1 LLLYKGQ
8 SLFKFCPFSLT
19 FYNSMSSP
27 QSLYDKA
34 VANTKKQQEE
44 QRKKFQQQQEQFRK
58 TVEERQR
65 ATGMGEY
72 GAGGSKDVRAAAIAT
87 AEAKETARK
96 TIIDERSKASGGL
109 SVGGR
114 RPDKS
119 RITSVTGVRPIEPTA
134 EEIAARVDVKQINR
148 RTKDLI
154 QRQQEHG
161 TYTGVESSRELR
173 REGKLPRTPT
183 TSAVKIV
190 KHSGDQYKSRYTKE
204 ERQAQTEEDFAL
216 FRQAKAEAEQQ
227 GLTFSQATIRRTE
240 KPVEGGV
247 EISTKIGGFKGV
259 ALTAKEQKRQQR
271 EAQTQAEFELF
282 NQAKAEAEAKGE
294 VITSTKFTTQNGVTK
309 LKYKTEIAGAA
320 KATTPAPPQPKVQTE
335 AEYLASQK
343 AAGLKFT
350 GKKSVNLETGETS
363 FEFIDL
369 NEQRKANKEYV
380 DTTRAI
386 KKDASELGFVAVPK
400 SKDEHGYVTE
410 FEFKEKPGATQYI
423 VLDYPTK
430 NYKAGEK
437 IPISKTDEK
446 GNVTQLNPFYSTL
459 EAPTSKTPGHEFL
472 KGFADVQQAAI
483 GAPLE
488 GKEAPYTISEELGKL
503 LPTAEEAKLGRRIYK
518 SETYKARTKEAK
530 ERLGEAYAANPE
542 RFVGQIGGEI
552 VLGYATGEGAGEV
565 VGLGTRAIPK
575 VAKIVGKLR
584 VSRELPGVTR
594 TADTVKIEPK
604 FNQTGK
610 VTKTFKSERVE
621 LGSGTTKVQK
631 APSEFKNIT
640 INLERG
646 SIKSIKSPTKI
657 KPELSEKF
665 NVESFVGKPPGGEIR
680 PTLESDVLVKRPSKG
695 GGGGGGEKPK
705 PPSGGSKRAP
715 KKITTIED
723 INKRLEIGQPK
734 PTGKEVEVGRGQVAV
749 LKEERALKGEEKL
762 IHEGVKPYHK
772 TPKSIRKIEMGV
784 HKNRRL
790 ILKVR
795 KTEEVLIKPRKKV
808 KELQDRLDNVEQR
821 LAVVQERLANETD
834 PLKIEDLQAQLKDL
848 SQRRARI
855 IQQRDELLT
864 RIQNTI
870 ERRKLRRSD
879 FLSAKQEVFKEK
891 IVQEGKGKSL
901 QELKIT
907 RLSAAG
913 AGQLVS
919 LGFGGETG
927 YGRVQAF
934 KQKQQQKQRERQT
947 TEQQRQLEQA
957 TKQETGQTTRTG
969 QKQKELFK
977 FKQAQVTGQ
986 IELFSTKQLTKQGT
1000 LTRQGQRTGQRTTTG
1015 GTTTTTTVPKVPK
1028 TTLKAPPLIF
1038 GGGGSSG
1045 IKFGEGKGGATNL
1058 KKLGVINPF
1067 IGKGAFNI
1075 KGEEGAKGSSAAQLS
1090 GYTRPVKSL
1099 FGKAG
1104 KRKKKKGGLLGLG
1117 I

>member
-1 LLLYKGQ
+1 
-8 SLFKFCPFSLT
+8 
-19 FYNSMSSP
+19 M
-27 QSLYDKA
+27 
-34 VANTKKQQEE
+34 
-44 QRKKFQQQQEQFRK
+44 
-58 TVEERQR
+58 
-65 ATGMGEY
+65 
-72 GAGGSKDVRAAAIAT
+72 
-87 AEAKETARK
+87 
-96 TIIDERSKASGGL
+96 
-109 SVGGR
+109 
-114 RPDKS
+114 
-119 RITSVTGVRPIEPTA
+119 
-134 EEIAARVDVKQINR
+134 
-148 RTKDLI
+148 
-154 QRQQEHG
+154 
-161 TYTGVESSRELR
+161 
-173 REGKLPRTPT
+173 
-183 TSAVKIV
+183 
-190 KHSGDQYKSRYTKE
+190 
-204 ERQAQTEEDFAL
+204 
-216 FRQAKAEAEQQ
+216 
-227 GLTFSQATIRRTE
+227 
-240 KPVEGGV
+240 
-247 EISTKIGGFKGV
+247 
-259 ALTAKEQKRQQR
+259 
-271 EAQTQAEFELF
+271 
-282 NQAKAEAEAKGE
+282 
-294 VITSTKFTTQNGVTK
+294 
-309 LKYKTEIAGAA
+309 
-320 KATTPAPPQPKVQTE
+320 
-335 AEYLASQK
+335 
-343 AAGLKFT
+343 
-350 GKKSVNLETGETS
+350 
-363 FEFIDL
+363 
-369 NEQRKANKEYV
+369 
-380 DTTRAI
+380 
-386 KKDASELGFVAVPK
+386 
-400 SKDEHGYVTE
+400 
-410 FEFKEKPGATQYI
+410 
-423 VLDYPTK
+423 
-430 NYKAGEK
+430 
-437 IPISKTDEK
+437 
-446 GNVTQLNPFYSTL
+446 
-459 EAPTSKTPGHEFL
+459 
-472 KGFADVQQAAI
+472 
-483 GAPLE
+483 
-488 GKEAPYTISEELGKL
+488 
-503 LPTAEEAKLGRRIYK
+503 PTAEEAKLGRRIYK

-621 LGSGTTKVQK
+621 LGSGATKVQT
-631 APSEFKNIT
+631 APNEFKNLS

-646 SIKSIKSPTKI
+646 SASIKTIKGAPKI

-665 NVESFVGKPPGGEIR
+665 NVESFVGKPPSGEIR
-680 PTLESDVLVKRPSKG
+680 PTLESDILVKRPSKG

-734 PTGKEVEVGRGQVAV
+734 PTGKEVEVGRGQVAI
-749 LKEERALKGEEKL
+749 LKAEEKT
-762 IHEGVKPYHK
+762 IKEQVAPFHR
-772 TPKSIRKIEMGV
+772 TPKSIKKIEEGV
-784 HKNRRL
+784 VKNRRL

-795 KTEEVLIKPRKKV
+795 KTEQVLIKPRKKV
-808 KELQDRLDNVEQR
+808 KEIQDRLDVIEQR
-821 LAVVQERLANETD
+821 LANVQERLATETD
-834 PLKIEDLQAQLKDL
+834 PLKIEELQARLKDL
-848 SQRRARI
+848 SQQRTRLL
-855 IQQRDELLT
+855 QKRDELTT

-870 ERRKLRRSD
+870 ERRKLRRAD
-879 FLSAKQEVFKEK
+879 FLGAKQDVFKEK

-901 QELKIT
+901 QEMKIT
-907 RLSAAG
+907 RLSSAG
-913 AGQLVS
+913 AGEIVS
-919 LGFGGETG
+919 LGFKGETG

-957 TKQETGQTTRTG
+957 SKQETGQTTRTG

-977 FKQAQVTGQ
+977 FKPAQLTGQ
-986 IELFSTKQLTKQGT
+986 VELFSTKQLTKQGT